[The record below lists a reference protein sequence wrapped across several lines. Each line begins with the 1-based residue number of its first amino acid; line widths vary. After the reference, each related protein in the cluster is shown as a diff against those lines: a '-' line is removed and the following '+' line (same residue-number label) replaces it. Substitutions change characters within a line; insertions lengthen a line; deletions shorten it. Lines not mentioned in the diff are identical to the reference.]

1 MVKNPEARGSYSE
14 EYDGEAL
21 RELID
26 MAKLYVAKENGFKGK
41 GSGVPDGSF
50 SDFSCGVWE
59 MLTECVRYGMWL
71 ERKKR
76 EREDREMEI
85 SYLRKHFKELDDAD
99 KYLSKLLKDKSEEE
113 ANGENWRKPIFE

>member
-21 RELID
+21 QELID

-41 GSGVPDGSF
+41 GSGVPDGTF

-59 MLTECVRYGMWL
+59 MLTETVRYGMWL
-71 ERKKR
+71 EKKKE
-76 EREDREMEI
+76 ERE
-85 SYLRKHFKELDDAD
+85 SRKRRIDFMKRKLAEELENED
-99 KYLSKLLKDKSEEE
+99 SSE
-113 ANGENWRKPIFE
+113 ENWRKPILE

>member
-26 MAKLYVAKENGFKGK
+26 MAELYVAKENGFNGK

-50 SDFSCGVWE
+50 SDFSCCVWE
-59 MLTECVRYGMWL
+59 MLTETVRYGMWL

-76 EREDREMEI
+76 EREARKMRID
-85 SYLRKHFKELDDAD
+85 YLKRKL
-99 KYLSKLLKDKSEEE
+99 EEE
-113 ANGENWRKPIFE
+113 AEEESNEENWRRPILE

>member
-1 MVKNPEARGSYSE
+1 MVKNPENRGSYSE

-50 SDFSCGVWE
+50 SDFSCCVWE
-59 MLTECVRYGMWL
+59 MLTETVMYGMWL
-71 ERKKR
+71 QEKKR
-76 EREDREMEI
+76 EREMREFRI
-85 SYLRKHFKELDDAD
+85 
-99 KYLSKLLKDKSEEE
+99 KYLKAKLEEE
-113 ANGENWRKPIFE
+113 TKEESNEENWRKPILE